1 MSLTLYKVI
10 AWRMVSIIIGTFVT
24 ILYTGNVN
32 KAVTLV
38 LLLTVILT
46 GVHYIFE
53 RLWETLIIG
62 TNNGKQ

>member
-1 MSLTLYKVI
+1 MSQILYKVI
-10 AWRMVSIIIGTFVT
+10 AWRIISIIIGTFIT

-32 KAVTLV
+32 KAIALV

-53 RLWETLIIG
+53 RVWESRIKGILD
-62 TNNGKQ
+62 GKE

>member
-62 TNNGKQ
+62 TNNGK

>member
-10 AWRMVSIIIGTFVT
+10 AWRMVSTIIGTFVT

-62 TNNGKQ
+62 TNNGK